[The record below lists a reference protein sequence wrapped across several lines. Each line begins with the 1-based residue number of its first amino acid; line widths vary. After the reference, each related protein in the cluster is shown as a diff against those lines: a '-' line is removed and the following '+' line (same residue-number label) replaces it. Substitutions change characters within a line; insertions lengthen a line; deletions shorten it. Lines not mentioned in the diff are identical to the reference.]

1 MISTD
6 VVIVGGGP
14 AGSTAAWKLKQAG
27 LDLMVLDK
35 AVFPRLKLCAGWI
48 TPRVLKKLEISED
61 NYPGDIVQFRTLHFH
76 VYGVP
81 IPVLTRQFSIRRIE
95 FDNWLL
101 ERAGVPVRQHEVQ
114 HIEREGDN
122 FIIDGKFRCR
132 WLVGAGGTNCPV
144 YRVFFK
150 ELSPR
155 EKGKQIVSM
164 ELEFKTSLLTEKC
177 HLWFFQH
184 GLPGYAWYV
193 PKKSGWLNIGVG
205 GSQQSMKA
213 KGLDI
218 RELWRQF
225 TGFLMKKKFLTGS
238 PPEPGAYS
246 YFLRQNDGTIQD
258 GSALLVGDAAGLA
271 TLDMGEGI
279 GPAIESGLLAANA
292 ILQDVP
298 LSFESIPRYSLPA
311 ILFPWKR

>member
-14 AGSTAAWKLKQAG
+14 AGSTTAWKLRQAD
-27 LDLMVLDK
+27 LDVMVLDK
-35 AVFPRLKLCAGWI
+35 TAFPRLKLCAGWI
-48 TPRVLKKLEISED
+48 TPRVLKKLEIAEED
-61 NYPGDIVQFRTLHFH
+61 YPGGMVRFRTLHFH
-76 VYGVP
+76 VYGVS

-101 ERAGVPVRQHEVQ
+101 DRAGLPVRQHQVR

-122 FIIDGKFRCR
+122 FIVDGLFRCR

-150 ELSPR
+150 GLRPR
-155 EKGKQIVSM
+155 EKRKQIVSM
-164 ELEFKTSLLTEKC
+164 ELEFQTDLLTEKC
-177 HLWFFQH
+177 HLWFFRH

-193 PKKSGWLNIGVG
+193 PKKNGWLNIGLG
-205 GSQQSMKA
+205 GSHQSMKA
-213 KGLDI
+213 KGQDI
-218 RELWRQF
+218 REYWQLF
-225 TGFLMKKKFLTGS
+225 TESLMKKKLLTAL
-238 PPEPGAYS
+238 PPEPGACS
-246 YFLRQNDGTIQD
+246 YYLRQDGPTVQD
-258 GSALLVGDAAGLA
+258 GRVLLAGDAAGLA

-279 GPAIESGLLAANA
+279 GPAIESGLLAAET
-292 ILQDVP
+292 IVQDVP
-298 LSFESIPRYSLPA
+298 LSFESIPRYSLPG

>member
-6 VVIVGGGP
+6 AVIVGGGP
-14 AGSTAAWKLKQAG
+14 AGSTCAWKLRQAG
-27 LDLMVLDK
+27 RNVLVLDR
-35 AVFPRLKLCAGWI
+35 ATFPRLKLCAGWI
-48 TPRVLKKLEISED
+48 TPRVLKKLEITEED
-61 NYPGDIVQFRTLHFH
+61 YPGGIAGFRTLHFH

-81 IPVLTRQFSIRRIE
+81 IPVLTRQFCIRRIE
-95 FDNWLL
+95 FDDWLL
-101 ERAGVPVRQHEVQ
+101 KRAGVPVQQQHVSR
-114 HIEREGDN
+114 IEREGDN
-122 FIIDGKFRCR
+122 FIVDGLFRCR

-144 YRVFFK
+144 YHSFFK
-150 ELSPR
+150 ELNQR
-155 EKGKQIVSM
+155 EKKSQIVSM
-164 ELEFKTSLLTEKC
+164 ELEYQAEPLTEKC

-205 GSQQSMKA
+205 GSQQSMKT

-218 RELWRQF
+218 REQWRLF
-225 TGFLMKKKFLTGS
+225 TGFLMKRKFLTAP

-246 YFLRQNDGTIQD
+246 YFLRQNDGRIQD
-258 GSALLVGDAAGLA
+258 GRALLVGDAAGLA

-292 ILQDVP
+292 ILTGNP
-298 LSFESIPRYSLPA
+298 LSFDTIPRRSLPA
-311 ILFPWKR
+311 ILLPWKR